1 MQTLTSQ
8 KKQHKFENEKKNDRK
23 LTNTIVYFTQE
34 KLKAEQLM
42 LSMMNLSYENI
53 SVFYK

>member
-1 MQTLTSQ
+1 M
-8 KKQHKFENEKKNDRK
+8 KKNDRK
-23 LTNTIVYFTQE
+23 LTNTIVYFTPE

-42 LSMMNLSYENI
+42 LSMMNLSYENS

>member
-1 MQTLTSQ
+1 M
-8 KKQHKFENEKKNDRK
+8 KKNDRK
-23 LTNTIVYFTQE
+23 LTNIEVQT

-42 LSMMNLSYENI
+42 LSMMNLSYENS